1 MGRKLVFH
9 RALFIPDERTN
20 NERFVYYTSSNAKSN
35 SIQQDMYKWGIL
47 HCSPV
52 FANRSKAIKAK
63 RSIVPWK
70 GAVGWGW
77 LMRVRKR
84 NPAHTHIHTKR
95 MIIVSQSSTFDV
107 QCLAADYLVAV
118 CGSELVVIRWAMSL
132 SRPVETP
139 SPMFKDISLQL
150 CTTLY
155 AITYTRANISSQK
168 HNNKIIE

>member
-63 RSIVPWK
+63 RSIVPLKEEVGVGMIDEGEKTKPTFTRPQHTPTFTPK
-70 GAVGWGW
+70 G
-77 LMRVRKR
+77 
-84 NPAHTHIHTKR
+84 
-95 MIIVSQSSTFDV
+95 
-107 QCLAADYLVAV
+107 
-118 CGSELVVIRWAMSL
+118 
-132 SRPVETP
+132 
-139 SPMFKDISLQL
+139 
-150 CTTLY
+150 
-155 AITYTRANISSQK
+155 
-168 HNNKIIE
+168 